1 MMVIDTNDSKT
12 ATTQYVLSV
21 IGRNFFSRYKGHVK
35 FTQTQKRP
43 TLFLRRKWG
52 GGKGREDPYSVCHW
66 ANTSLPFSSE
76 PSTARHCAT
85 CIFPIHTLSVAP
97 IRSLEPSL
105 SRIVSLVVS
114 LSLLYWI
121 LWLLW
126 LVWLLWLLS
135 REILWYIFTPLCT

>member
-1 MMVIDTNDSKT
+1 MT
-12 ATTQYVLSV
+12 
-21 IGRNFFSRYKGHVK
+21 
-35 FTQTQKRP
+35 KR
-43 TLFLRRKWG
+43 RWKR

-105 SRIVSLVVS
+105 SRIVSLVVA
-114 LSLLYWI
+114 LSLLSSRCLSCIGFCGYCGQSGYSGYS
-121 LWLLW
+121 
-126 LVWLLWLLS
+126 LVRFCGISLHLFALDVFSFRIGLYGLNCS
-135 REILWYIFTPLCT
+135 PPSSSFSLPFFQETRISTIH